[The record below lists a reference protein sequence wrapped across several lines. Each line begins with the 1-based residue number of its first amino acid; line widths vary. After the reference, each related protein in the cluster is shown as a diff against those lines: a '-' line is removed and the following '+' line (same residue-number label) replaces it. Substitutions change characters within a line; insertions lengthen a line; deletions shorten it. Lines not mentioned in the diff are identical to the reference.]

1 VINRKYLVFFGP
13 PCNSPN
19 HIWRPALTD
28 LQLHQTGGKVKCT
41 VQVRKIGTQ
50 VEGREGG
57 KSYREGGIGKEKTVS
72 FGNPICMADS
82 QMSLSYSRRCLGLL
96 HV

>member
-28 LQLHQTGGKVKCT
+28 LQLHQTGGKVKC
-41 VQVRKIGTQ
+41 RWGKLAHKWKG
-50 VEGREGG
+50 EREV
-57 KSYREGGIGKEKTVS
+57 KVIGKGE
-72 FGNPICMADS
+72 
-82 QMSLSYSRRCLGLL
+82 
-96 HV
+96 